1 MSYSDEQ
8 DFPLYYTIILYYT
21 SIQFHKKK
29 KEKKIEIDIYLLGE
43 KVASHQE
50 GRNPRNVLSFLLG
63 EERGGARFISSQK
76 HVFRCDYP

>member
-8 DFPLYYTIILYYT
+8 DFPLYYTIHLFSFT
-21 SIQFHKKK
+21 RRRKKK
-29 KEKKIEIDIYLLGE
+29 NIEIDIYLLGE

-76 HVFRCDYP
+76 HVFRCDYL